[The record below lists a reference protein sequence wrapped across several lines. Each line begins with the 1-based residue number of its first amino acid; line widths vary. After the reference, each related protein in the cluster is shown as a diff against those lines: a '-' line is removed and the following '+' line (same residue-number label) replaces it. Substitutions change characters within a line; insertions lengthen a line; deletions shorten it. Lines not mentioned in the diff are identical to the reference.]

1 MLELEAQRN
10 KKIRGWI
17 VRILQRAYPVGL
29 EPETL
34 RRQLNDLGYS
44 VTGRDVEAALAY
56 LKEDGFVENP
66 RFEAMM
72 ELENE
77 FYKLTTKGID
87 LSEGS
92 VSDLGVEL

>member
-17 VRILQRAYPVGL
+17 VRILQRAYPAGL

-34 RRQLNDLGYS
+34 RKQLNDLGYQ
-44 VTGRDVEAALAY
+44 VTARDTMAALAY
-56 LKEDGFVENP
+56 LKEDGFAENP
-66 RFEAMM
+66 QFGAMM

-77 FYKLTTKGID
+77 FFKLTTKGID
-87 LSEGS
+87 LAEGS
-92 VSDLGVEL
+92 VQDVGVDL

>member
-17 VRILQRAYPVGL
+17 VRILQRAYPAGL

-34 RRQLNDLGYS
+34 RKQLNDLGYQ
-44 VTGRDVEAALAY
+44 VTGRDTMAALAY

-66 RFEAMM
+66 QFGAMM

-77 FYKLTTKGID
+77 FFKLTTKGID
-87 LSEGS
+87 LAEGS
-92 VSDLGVEL
+92 VQDVGVDL

>member
-17 VRILQRAYPVGL
+17 VRILQRAYPAGL

-34 RRQLNDLGYS
+34 KKQLNDLGYS
-44 VTGRDVEAALAY
+44 VTNRDVEAALTY
-56 LKEDGFVENP
+56 LKEDGFAENP
-66 RFEAMM
+66 HFGAMM

-87 LSEGS
+87 LAEGS
-92 VSDLGVEL
+92 VGDLGVEL